1 MQEYQIIFYKTADGY
16 SPVLNWME
24 ELREKNSR
32 DSRVQLTQLDSK
44 LKILQQCGTRALKDP
59 VKHIDGKIWEIR
71 PGKNRVLL
79 FMWTES
85 KIVLLHQFRKKGK
98 KAPPRE
104 ICKAQKEREDWLR
117 RNRDE

>member
-44 LKILQQCGTRALKDP
+44 LKILQQCGTRALKDS

-85 KIVLLHQFRKKGK
+85 KIVLLHQFRKKRQEGSTARDMQSAK
-98 KAPPRE
+98 RTRRLA
-104 ICKAQKEREDWLR
+104 KEEQR
-117 RNRDE
+117 